1 MKMTMEME
9 MATTGYG
16 ATATRSSIVVR
27 LSGEKGRDDDVDDNK
42 GSLGTGGFDWVF
54 LLFFPLPLLPVPFE
68 GSEGEGSVDGGP
80 GLTLTL
86 TLISILPACF
96 WSFQI

>member
-1 MKMTMEME
+1 MEQRQRV
-9 MATTGYG
+9 A
-16 ATATRSSIVVR
+16 SSSS
-27 LSGEKGRDDDVDDNK
+27 SGCPEEERTPGDVDDNK

-68 GSEGEGSVDGGP
+68 GSEGEGSVDASTGGP

>member
-1 MKMTMEME
+1 MKMKMEME

-42 GSLGTGGFDWVF
+42 GSLGLGD
-54 LLFFPLPLLPVPFE
+54 
-68 GSEGEGSVDGGP
+68 
-80 GLTLTL
+80 
-86 TLISILPACF
+86 
-96 WSFQI
+96 